1 MIGIALTE
9 KLADTTESA
18 SETASEIVQ
27 DAEQK
32 AGLLRQYMTDL
43 LDWCMS
49 KVGSLVVAV
58 IFMVIGF
65 RVVKWIIK
73 LIKRTFYNI
82 DNSGIHCRFSG
93 YFICYIA
100 WNGGCDDRS
109 CVAGQPVQSCRWCAD
124 PDIETISCR

>member
-18 SETASEIVQ
+18 SEKASEIV
-27 DAEQK
+27 QK

-73 LIKRTFYNI
+73 LIKRTF
-82 DNSGIHCRFSG
+82 
-93 YFICYIA
+93 
-100 WNGGCDDRS
+100 DRS
-109 CVAGQPVQSCRWCAD
+109 NMDVSVVGFLLSAIRILMNFIILITAASIVGF
-124 PDIETISCR
+124 

>member
-49 KVGSLVVAV
+49 KVGS
-58 IFMVIGF
+58 FG
-65 RVVKWIIK
+65 
-73 LIKRTFYNI
+73 
-82 DNSGIHCRFSG
+82 SGGYLYGDRISG
-93 YFICYIA
+93 CEMA
-100 WNGGCDDRS
+100 H
-109 CVAGQPVQSCRWCAD
+109 QAD
-124 PDIETISCR
+124 KENL

>member
-9 KLADTTESA
+9 KLADTTEST

-73 LIKRTFYNI
+73 LIKRTF
-82 DNSGIHCRFSG
+82 
-93 YFICYIA
+93 
-100 WNGGCDDRS
+100 DRS
-109 CVAGQPVQSCRWCAD
+109 NMDVSVAGFLLSAIRILMNFIILITASDVYKRQVLRCRAACPILPVVC
-124 PDIETISCR
+124 

>member
-9 KLADTTESA
+9 KLADTTEST

-49 KVGSLVVAV
+49 KVGSLV
-58 IFMVIGF
+58 
-65 RVVKWIIK
+65 
-73 LIKRTFYNI
+73 
-82 DNSGIHCRFSG
+82 
-93 YFICYIA
+93 
-100 WNGGCDDRS
+100 
-109 CVAGQPVQSCRWCAD
+109 
-124 PDIETISCR
+124 

>member
-32 AGLLRQYMTDL
+32 AGFLRQYMTDL

-49 KVGSLVVAV
+49 KVGSLVVSV

-65 RVVKWIIK
+65 TVCHPYSDE
-73 LIKRTFYNI
+73 FYNI

>member
-9 KLADTTESA
+9 KLADTTEST

-49 KVGSLVVAV
+49 KVGSLVVAD
-58 IFMVIGF
+58 FG
-65 RVVKWIIK
+65 
-73 LIKRTFYNI
+73 L
-82 DNSGIHCRFSG
+82 
-93 YFICYIA
+93 
-100 WNGGCDDRS
+100 
-109 CVAGQPVQSCRWCAD
+109 
-124 PDIETISCR
+124 